1 MDFLRGLI
9 NIARLQNFIKKKFA
23 VRKQSGS
30 ITVEAAFLLPFVM
43 IIFLLMIWLSLY
55 LHDRLLIS
63 NAIQRLS
70 FKGKDYIVYGT
81 DPKNDYLP
89 RIAITDRGLLYAV
102 SKNKTKEQKLEEWV
116 RKSLD
121 GKLFLFH
128 ENEIYIDKSGCYLKI
143 RSTFQCP
150 EIPVF
155 SIFLPKTFYEITTEQ
170 SFFCTVREELTRA
183 GSVLLKLWQ

>member
-63 NAIQRLS
+63 NVIQRLS
-70 FKGKDYIVYGT
+70 FIRKG
-81 DPKNDYLP
+81 
-89 RIAITDRGLLYAV
+89 LY
-102 SKNKTKEQKLEEWV
+102 
-116 RKSLD
+116 
-121 GKLFLFH
+121 
-128 ENEIYIDKSGCYLKI
+128 CI
-143 RSTFQCP
+143 RNRP
-150 EIPVF
+150 
-155 SIFLPKTFYEITTEQ
+155 
-170 SFFCTVREELTRA
+170 
-183 GSVLLKLWQ
+183 

>member
-23 VRKQSGS
+23 LRKQSGS

-43 IIFLLMIWLSLY
+43 IIFLLLIWLSLY

-102 SKNKTKEQKLEEWV
+102 SKDKTKEQKLEEWV
-116 RKSLD
+116 
-121 GKLFLFH
+121 GKLFLFY
-128 ENEIYIDKSGCYLKI
+128 ENGISVDKSGCYLKI

-155 SIFLPKTFYEITTEQ
+155 SMFFPKTFYEITTEQ

-183 GSVLLKLWQ
+183 GSVLLEFVL